1 MRKEIKALLKDEL
14 KAVQSSKISLLTGVV
29 MFILDIALVLTSII
43 SVHSLIFLIPLVFV
57 IRKVHFEYQLNKAM
71 LTLTRTLIDDEFQEK

>member
-43 SVHSLIFLIPLVFV
+43 SVHSLIVLIPLVFV
-57 IRKVHFEYQLNKAM
+57 IRKVYFEYQLNKAM